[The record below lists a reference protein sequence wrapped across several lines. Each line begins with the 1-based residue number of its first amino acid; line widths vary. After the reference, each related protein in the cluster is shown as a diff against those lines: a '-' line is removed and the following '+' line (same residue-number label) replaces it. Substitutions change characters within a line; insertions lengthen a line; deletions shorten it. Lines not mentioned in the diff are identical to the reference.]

1 MRFIFLLIIVLNLQS
16 CAAPI
21 IGGVGAIAFSSSA
34 QEKGLGTSIND
45 KVVYVKLWNAIYD
58 WSPSVAEKISI
69 SVNDGSIL
77 VTGILK
83 NVDTKIELTKV
94 IWDVSGVKEVNNKVQ
109 ISETNNLKNIAKDLA
124 SLGEIKAKLMA
135 SKKLNSLNFSIDV
148 VNNIVYISGIAS
160 SEEEIAIVT
169 QIAQEARFVKEVQNF
184 VKINN
189 DQRWKKA

>member
-1 MRFIFLLIIVLNLQS
+1 MRLFLLLLIILNLQS

-45 KVVYVKLWNAIYD
+45 KVIYVKLRNAIYN
-58 WSPSVAEKISI
+58 WNPTVSEKISM
-69 SVNDGSIL
+69 SVDNGTIL
-77 VTGILK
+77 VTGQLK
-83 NVDTKIELTKV
+83 NADTKIKLTKI
-94 IWDVSGVKEVNNKVQ
+94 IWEVNGVKEVNNKVQ
-109 ISETNNLKNIAKDLA
+109 ISETNNIKNIAKDLA

-148 VNNIVYISGIAS
+148 VNNIAYISGIAS

-169 QIAQEARFVKEVQNF
+169 QIAREARFIKEVQNF
-184 VKINN
+184 VKVNQ
-189 DQRWKKA
+189 DKR